1 VSGTLRTQSPIH
13 ESCPVCIVGVKVGAS
28 GGNPDDDLRPQSC
41 FCVSQHLV
49 ARIQC
54 AHATCDVFTG
64 VRPALS
70 SKRTLRHA
78 SRRQKWPTVGQT
90 GARFIHEKGGKNV
103 LKREH
108 ILVRGHILFV
118 RGAGRTSLTTSGS
131 PTLYGTSSVAR
142 PVMNFVRVVR
152 ASHVGSLI
160 RFQSMLVLSRWIEG
174 RPLDRWDALRRLRET
189 NCRAGK
195 LV

>member
-1 VSGTLRTQSPIH
+1 MMTSDHSPVSA
-13 ESCPVCIVGVKVGAS
+13 CP
-28 GGNPDDDLRPQSC
+28 P
-41 FCVSQHLV
+41 SQHLV

-54 AHATCDVFTG
+54 AHATCDMFTG